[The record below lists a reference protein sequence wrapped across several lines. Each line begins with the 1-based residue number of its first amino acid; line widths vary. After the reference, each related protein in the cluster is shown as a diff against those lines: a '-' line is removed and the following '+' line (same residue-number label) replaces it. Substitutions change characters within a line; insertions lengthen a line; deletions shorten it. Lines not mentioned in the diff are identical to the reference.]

1 MRCLQPPSGE
11 AAAAAARHRAA
22 LPVLETA
29 RLRLRAPRMEDL
41 PLWTAIWTA
50 PDCHVRMTEER
61 AWEEFCVYAAGWLL
75 HGHGAWALERREDGA
90 RVGFV
95 LLGLE
100 WGDAAPEIGWAI
112 AREAR
117 GQGYAAEAA
126 RAVQAHAAALLGEEA
141 ALSYI
146 DAANAASIRVAE
158 RVGARRL
165 ADFDPTTRVYAHPG
179 ADASTPAPQ
188 ERQP

>member
-1 MRCLQPPSGE
+1 MRCLQPPAGE

-41 PLWTAIWTA
+41 PLWVAIWTA
-50 PDCHVRMTEER
+50 PDCHERMSQEQ
-61 AWEEFCVYAAGWLL
+61 AWEEFCVYTAGWLL
-75 HGHGAWALERREDGA
+75 HGHGAWALERRDDGGLL
-90 RVGFV
+90 GFV

-126 RAVQAHAAALLGEEA
+126 RAVQAHAAALLGDER

-146 DAANAASIRVAE
+146 DAANADSIAVAE
-158 RVGARRL
+158 RIGARRL
-165 ADFDPTTRVYAHPG
+165 ADVDRTTRVYAHPG
-179 ADASTPAPQ
+179 ADAQSHAPQ
-188 ERQP
+188 ERRP